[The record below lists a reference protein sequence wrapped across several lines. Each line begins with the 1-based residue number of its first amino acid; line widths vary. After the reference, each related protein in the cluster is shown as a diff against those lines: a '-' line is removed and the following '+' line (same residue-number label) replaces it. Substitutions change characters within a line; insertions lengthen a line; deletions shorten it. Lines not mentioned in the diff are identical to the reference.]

1 MLFHRPPGVGKT
13 MLAERVPG
21 LLHLD
26 QAVALADSSPY
37 GLGGRV
43 YCSDPVAD
51 QLETGMIAVN
61 RGTESNAEILFG
73 GVKRSGYGR
82 ERADRLCA
90 CAEVCAVSKE
100 TAMVKL
106 KTRTRF
112 KPRPRTLA
120 ALPTNAGT
128 NPDVLESTWRSTR
141 RRQRK
146 PV

>member
-1 MLFHRPPGVGKT
+1 MLFHGPPGVGKA

-26 QAVALADSSPY
+26 EAVALADSSPY

-73 GVKRSGYGR
+73 GVKRSGTVANVQIDYAR
-82 ERADRLCA
+82 
-90 CAEVCAVSKE
+90 V
-100 TAMVKL
+100 
-106 KTRTRF
+106 
-112 KPRPRTLA
+112 
-120 ALPTNAGT
+120 
-128 NPDVLESTWRSTR
+128 R
-141 RRQRK
+141 RYVQ
-146 PV
+146 